1 MSKKNDNCQLW
12 LYGLYI
18 YGYIVIWI
26 IGKYKRVSSVT
37 SERVYL
43 TAQEKQMRQ
52 SENQII

>member
-1 MSKKNDNCQLW
+1 MTIVSYGYMDCMYMVIL
-12 LYGLYI
+12 LYGLQ
-18 YGYIVIWI
+18 GNT
-26 IGKYKRVSSVT
+26 KEFSSVT